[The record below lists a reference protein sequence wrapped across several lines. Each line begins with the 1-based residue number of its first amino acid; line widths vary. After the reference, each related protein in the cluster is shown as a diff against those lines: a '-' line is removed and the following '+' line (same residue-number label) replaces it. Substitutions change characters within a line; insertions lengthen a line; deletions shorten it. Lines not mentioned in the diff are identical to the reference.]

1 MAMKT
6 KKERFHV
13 GALNQDLEGEMSKRG
28 EEEEGCGLQ
37 NALLNFTSHRV
48 GGKMHR
54 ERRGGGWGG
63 RNRLHTPRVR
73 KVAQV
78 VPSTSKV

>member
-54 ERRGGGWGG
+54 EREKGWGG
-63 RNRLHTPRVR
+63 RNRLHIPRVR

>member
-54 ERRGGGWGG
+54 EREKGWGV